1 MPMANPRPAMG
12 MISWLGRVA
21 MGTCTHRIRF
31 YTSFVRENRDTESL
45 DKHDDKHDDDSGI
58 KNPYPSI
65 SGVGVEVDVWFITHS
80 RRL

>member
-21 MGTCTHRIRF
+21 MGTCTHRIILC
-31 YTSFVRENRDTESL
+31 TSFVRENLDTELL
-45 DKHDDKHDDDSGI
+45 DEDDHDLGT
-58 KNPYPSI
+58 NYSI

>member
-1 MPMANPRPAMG
+1 MG

-21 MGTCTHRIRF
+21 MGTCTHRIVLC
-31 YTSFVRENRDTESL
+31 TSFVWENLDTESL
-45 DKHDDKHDDDSGI
+45 DEHDYDLGT
-58 KNPYPSI
+58 NYSI

>member
-45 DKHDDKHDDDSGI
+45 D
-58 KNPYPSI
+58 YSI

>member
-21 MGTCTHRIRF
+21 MGTCTHRIIL
-31 YTSFVRENRDTESL
+31 YTSFVRENLDTESL
-45 DKHDDKHDDDSGI
+45 DKHDYNLST
-58 KNPYPSI
+58 I